1 MEICEVVSSIWQI
14 NESKHVPMKSY
25 NKILT
30 LENEMEAQ
38 RLSSI
43 LDQEGIPHV
52 VRSYHDSV
60 YDGIFQTVR
69 GWGHLEAPEEHREK
83 IRSIYDQMGE

>member
-1 MEICEVVSSIWQI
+1 ME
-14 NESKHVPMKSY
+14 SY
-25 NKILT
+25 TKILT

-38 RLSSI
+38 RLSSM
-43 LDQEGIPHV
+43 LNEENIPHV

-69 GWGHLEAPEEHREK
+69 GWGHLEAPGNYREK
-83 IRSIYDQMGE
+83 ILSLYENMKE

>member
-1 MEICEVVSSIWQI
+1 M
-14 NESKHVPMKSY
+14 SKPYK
-25 NKILT
+25 KILI

-43 LDQEGIPHV
+43 LEEESIPHV

-60 YDGIFQTVR
+60 YDGIFQSQR
-69 GWGHLEAPEEHREK
+69 GWGHLEAPEEYEDTINLLYNNMK
-83 IRSIYDQMGE
+83 SD

>member
-1 MEICEVVSSIWQI
+1 MHLTM
-14 NESKHVPMKSY
+14 SKPYK
-25 NKILT
+25 KILI

-43 LDQEGIPHV
+43 LEEEGIPHM

-60 YDGIFQTVR
+60 YDGIFQSQR
-69 GWGHLEAPEEHREK
+69 GWGHLEAPEEYEDTINLLYNNMR
-83 IRSIYDQMGE
+83 GE

>member
-1 MEICEVVSSIWQI
+1 VKI
-14 NESKHVPMKSY
+14 NAFTMSKPYK
-25 NKILT
+25 KILI

-43 LDQEGIPHV
+43 LEEESIPHV

-60 YDGIFQTVR
+60 YDGIFQSQR
-69 GWGHLEAPEEHREK
+69 GWGHLEAPEEYEDTINLLYNNMK
-83 IRSIYDQMGE
+83 SD

>member
-1 MEICEVVSSIWQI
+1 M
-14 NESKHVPMKSY
+14 SKPYK
-25 NKILT
+25 KILI

-43 LDQEGIPHV
+43 LEEEGIPHM

-60 YDGIFQTVR
+60 YDGIFQSQR
-69 GWGHLEAPEEHREK
+69 GWGHLEAPEEYEDTINLLYNNMK
-83 IRSIYDQMGE
+83 GE

>member
-1 MEICEVVSSIWQI
+1 MHLTM
-14 NESKHVPMKSY
+14 SKPYK
-25 NKILT
+25 KILI

-43 LDQEGIPHV
+43 LEEEGIPHM

-60 YDGIFQTVR
+60 YDGIFQSQR
-69 GWGHLEAPEEHREK
+69 GWGHLEAPEEYEDTINLLYNNMK
-83 IRSIYDQMGE
+83 GE